1 MQPAAGAGR
10 PPFAA
15 QAAVCGIGLHLP
27 PTGRSGLREPAGK
40 GGKGLSLLAPSALL
54 TLPLPLLLPCRN
66 RAKRLGVRQSSAA
79 LHWPC
84 PIPKRQRTGAVQKA
98 DTQVQP
104 PAAISGINRWAQRW
118 RALGLERQRPPS
130 AAGASRPPFPAQAAV
145 SCMGPKSLWAA
156 REHKE
161 RKGNAM
167 RGATRGATRG
177 VSPLARCRNRAR
189 RLGVRQSS
197 AALRWPCPMSKRQ
210 RTGAV
215 QNADAHVRP
224 PAAISGINRW
234 AQRWRA
240 LGPERRRPPPAAGAG
255 RPPFP
260 PQAALNRQGFQPS
273 ECRKRTQGTQ
283 RKRALATG
291 IRNRWATVR
300 SVTYSSLNTA
310 LDFSVLRSMRSF
322 AAFSCCA
329 LIPQRTT
336 RI

>member
-240 LGPERRRPPPAAGAG
+240 LGPERRRPPAGGQG
-255 RPPFP
+255 RPPSIFCHKP
-260 PQAALNRQGFQPS
+260 LNRQGFQPS